1 MSVVTAEV
9 CLLHSSE
16 HALCALM
23 SHWNFKTLLQTTFW
37 IHYLNWPY
45 MNINAAPLSKCLV
58 FRDTLYYRMTSWQ
71 WLLNISELT
80 QGRQT
85 QKQWSLIKCH
95 FSFLTSQSLSFSWLG
110 WAFQF
115 WCKVYKKCII
125 IHTQKKL
132 WMYRILWKINT
143 DYAACL

>member
-16 HALCALM
+16 HALCALT

-45 MNINAAPLSKCLV
+45 RNINAALLSKCLV

-71 WLLNISELT
+71 WLLNISKLT
-80 QGRQT
+80 KGRQT
-85 QKQWSLIKCH
+85 QKKCSLIKCQ
-95 FSFLTSQSLSFSWLG
+95 FSFLTSQS
-110 WAFQF
+110 
-115 WCKVYKKCII
+115 
-125 IHTQKKL
+125 
-132 WMYRILWKINT
+132 
-143 DYAACL
+143 